1 LMIEEGVLKVIGK
14 VFIELLLVFG
24 IKKR

>member
-1 LMIEEGVLKVIGK
+1 MIEEGVLKVIGK